1 MLRKPLKKKKNNKAK
16 RMKLL
21 KPMAITEA
29 ATDRERERERQ
40 QGRPSVKLKLKQ
52 TKCVKYAKQYKRHFV
67 DGLLCVR
74 VVALDSLLL
83 LLLLLLVL

>member
-1 MLRKPLKKKKNNKAK
+1 
-16 RMKLL
+16 MKLL

-29 ATDRERERERQ
+29 ATEREEERLR
-40 QGRPSVKLKLKQ
+40 GRPSVKLKFKQ

-67 DGLLCVR
+67 DGFLCVR

-83 LLLLLLVL
+83 LLLLLLLLVL